1 MAGNHAGGE
10 KTAETVKKRYG
21 DAYFK
26 RIGALGGKKSKGGG
40 FSRVDGLASRAGR
53 LGGMN
58 SRIENTDCTHDYPH
72 ESFYVNGD
80 KYLRCTRCRKVK
92 LG

>member
-1 MAGNHAGGE
+1 MAGNVDGGH
-10 KTAETVKKRYG
+10 KTAATVKKRYG
-21 DAYFK
+21 EAYFK
-26 RIGALGGKKSKGGG
+26 QIGALGGKKSKGGG

-58 SRIENTDCTHDYPH
+58 SRIEKAECDHGYPH
-72 ESFYVNGD
+72 ESFHINGD
-80 KYLRCTRCRKVK
+80 KYLRCTKCRKVK